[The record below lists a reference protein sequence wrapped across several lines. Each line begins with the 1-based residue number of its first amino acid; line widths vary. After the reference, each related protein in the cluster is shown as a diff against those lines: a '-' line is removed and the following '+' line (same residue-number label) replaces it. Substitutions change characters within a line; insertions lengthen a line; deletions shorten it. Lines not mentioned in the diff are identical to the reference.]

1 MEIVDPIA
9 QQYAARFS
17 SQETDVLK
25 SIAEVTESHPHANM
39 LSGHVQGQFLSM
51 ISKLMQPM
59 RILEIGTFVGYSG
72 ICLAQGLADGGIL
85 HTIELRDED
94 AATAAANF
102 ERAGV
107 ASKIVLHK
115 GVALD
120 IIPFLNE
127 QWDIVFIDADKVNY
141 SAYYS
146 LVLPSVRSGG
156 LIIADNVFFHGQVLG
171 RDITGKNPIAIH
183 AFNEMIKDDQ
193 SVEKVMV
200 TLRDGLFL
208 IRKK

>member
-1 MEIVDPIA
+1 M
-9 QQYAARFS
+9 
-17 SQETDVLK
+17 
-25 SIAEVTESHPHANM
+25 TESHPHANM

-51 ISKLMQPM
+51 ISKLMQPV

-115 GVALD
+115 GIALD

-171 RDITGKNPIAIH
+171 QDITGKNPIAIH